1 MIAILNTT
9 ARRLTFAIALSVL
22 VHAAILWLPYV
33 QLPHAKVELPPLS
46 VRLEPLPK
54 PVEQIAGQSE
64 SAKSE
69 PANPISKPDS
79 SSTAKPLSKAMA
91 AMNKSDEPTQTHPFP
106 RHLHLTF
113 IVYKD
118 ADGSRTGEI
127 RHQLDIHGSRYSL
140 RSERQTAGLAS
151 LRNSDRI
158 VQTSYGKIGDHG
170 LQPDTFEKEEITDS
184 GKRSLQATFDW
195 AAQKLH
201 FSNGSEIS
209 LPADA
214 QDVLSFMYQIS
225 QLPMN
230 GEFFTMPISDGMQ
243 LQQDQIEIGTKEDLA
258 TPMGKLRA
266 LHLRKM
272 HADREAYFEI
282 WLGLEYRLL
291 PVKFRQ
297 IDSSGNMIEEFVITD
312 IRAAD
317 E

>member
-1 MIAILNTT
+1 M
-9 ARRLTFAIALSVL
+9 F
-22 VHAAILWLPYV
+22 
-33 QLPHAKVELPPLS
+33 
-46 VRLEPLPK
+46 
-54 PVEQIAGQSE
+54 
-64 SAKSE
+64 
-69 PANPISKPDS
+69 
-79 SSTAKPLSKAMA
+79 
-91 AMNKSDEPTQTHPFP
+91 
-106 RHLHLTF
+106 
-113 IVYKD
+113 
-118 ADGSRTGEI
+118 
-127 RHQLDIHGSRYSL
+127 
-140 RSERQTAGLAS
+140 
-151 LRNSDRI
+151 
-158 VQTSYGKIGDHG
+158 
-170 LQPDTFEKEEITDS
+170 
-184 GKRSLQATFDW
+184 
-195 AAQKLH
+195 
-201 FSNGSEIS
+201 
-209 LPADA
+209 
-214 QDVLSFMYQIS
+214 LSFMYQIS